1 MSQTVR
7 YDAEALQTTMEERV
21 SQYESFKEKLVVLRE
36 KMLVVTEL
44 GDAFEGEGAT
54 NIKDLYRH
62 QSEIVTL
69 WIQLA
74 EQQIAFMGDVGA
86 MAEDRTLGGNTF
98 IDVPFADSDLQ
109 TAHIRSTQM
118 LSLQHE
124 DLSAVLSSI
133 SDLISLEPY
142 SPTEMEMSLED
153 AKQSRLDTVETVE
166 EYDQSL
172 VSEYELSEEG
182 QIYLSGRFNEL
193 VNATMQGASIVP
205 MSFNAASIEAG
216 ELYQVK
222 DEVQQRSVD
231 YITYKEEQQ
240 QVREAQAKQAELDA
254 RPWYEKAWDTG
265 TVFVGEISGYYDSK
279 RAATGIDPVTGEELS
294 ETQRATAAALA
305 AAGFIPVVGWGGR
318 LVKGGKAIYNT
329 SKGVN
334 AATHSLDAYKSTKS
348 LSALEKS
355 EFGIY
360 GLVSA
365 NGMTEYI
372 TGRDLMGNELT
383 DEQRNASL
391 LQSTLLLGG
400 TAFAMRG
407 TTNVLQDMKSAGSTI
422 SSGSRHVTSQL
433 SNATAHL
440 STLANRITPHN
451 SEKAEQVVMVNG
463 QRQHLNDVGGN
474 PSTSSHAN
482 DAAGD
487 IKGISEADQKKLEG
501 WKYAPNEEKYLKYK
515 ETFDNPKYYNQ
526 ETGEINWPPN
536 DGFEGIRETV
546 KLDKG
551 HIIDRY
557 GDEGGKFLSPQGVPY
572 EQRALALHSDE
583 MPYYRY
589 EIIRPFNVESGVAA
603 PWFDRLGGGTQ
614 YYTGNFEIA
623 DTDTGEMFEASVQNL
638 KDLGYIREI
647 E

>member
-36 KMLVVTEL
+36 KMLAVTEL
-44 GDAFEGEGAT
+44 GDAFEGESAT
-54 NIKDLYRH
+54 NIKNLYRH

-118 LSLQHE
+118 VSLQHE
-124 DLSAVLSSI
+124 DLSAILSSI

-142 SPTEMEMSLED
+142 SPTEVEMALED
-153 AKQSRLDTVETVE
+153 AKHSRLDTVEAVE

-172 VSEYELSEEG
+172 TSEYELSEEG

-279 RAATGIDPVTGEELS
+279 RAATGIDPVTGEELT

-348 LSALEKS
+348 LSALEKT

-365 NGMTEYI
+365 NGMTEYM

-407 TTNVLQDMKSAGSTI
+407 TTNVLQDMKSAGNTI
-422 SSGSRHVTSQL
+422 SSGSKHVTSQL

-440 STLANRITPHN
+440 STLANRVAPQN
-451 SEKAEQVVMVNG
+451 SEKAEQVLMVNG
-463 QRQHLNDVGGN
+463 QRQHLTNVDGN
-474 PSTSSHAN
+474 PSTSRAN

-487 IKGISEADQKKLEG
+487 IKRISEADQKKLES
-501 WKYAPNEEKYLKYK
+501 WNYAPNEEKYLKYK

-526 ETGEINWPPN
+526 ETGDINWPPN
-536 DGFEGIRETV
+536 DGFEGEPAIMKIETGT
-546 KLDKG
+546 L
-551 HIIDRY
+551 IDRY
-557 GDEGGKFLSPQGVPY
+557 GGPGGNFFSPEGVPY
-572 EQRALALHSDE
+572 DNRALALHSDE
-583 MPYYRY
+583 ADYYVY
-589 EIIRPFNVESGVAA
+589 KVIEEFEVTGGKAA
-603 PWFDRLGGGTQ
+603 PWFDKPGGGTQ
-614 YYTGNFEIA
+614 FIKYHEN
-623 DTDTGEMFEASVQNL
+623 GEMYSIAELVR
-638 KDLGYIREI
+638 DEYIELVSIRKGG
-647 E
+647 